1 VEKES
6 TAEDTLK
13 LGADLLCDPR
23 AGLIAKRDQDLETNE
38 VRFSA
43 SEVDQV
49 LDGLGRNVSTGSP
62 RANPVPNVTEAMSD
76 VDEVDAAASKVET
89 ASVFDC
95 ELELVCATLP
105 VLDLEFHP
113 FARVALG
120 EVGMAPRHPG
130 LQLVN

>member
-6 TAEDTLK
+6 TAEDTLE
-13 LGADLLCDPR
+13 LGADLLCDPP
-23 AGLIAKRDQDLETNE
+23 AGLIAKRDQDLETDE

-43 SEVDQV
+43 GEVDHV
-49 LDGLGRNVSTGSP
+49 LDGLGRHTSTGST
-62 RANPVPNVTEAMSD
+62 RANPVANVTEAMSE

-89 ASVFDC
+89 AFVFDG
-95 ELELVCATLP
+95 ELEFVTPFP

-120 EVGMAPRHPG
+120 EVGMAPGHPR